1 MDEKRKYQIRKLK
14 IKIPNFSKIIQFNAQ
29 NYREVGKCHIE

>member
-14 IKIPNFSKIIQFNAQ
+14 IKIPKIIQFNAQ
-29 NYREVGKCHIE
+29 NYGEVGKCHIE